1 MRHLFNARTAPAWA
15 GLVVVVSSAY
25 TLLTAAQ
32 TGLNFRLHL
41 FLLVFVAVV
50 ALVRLLRPPA

>member
-1 MRHLFNARTAPAWA
+1 MVWFFRR
-15 GLVVVVSSAY
+15 VY